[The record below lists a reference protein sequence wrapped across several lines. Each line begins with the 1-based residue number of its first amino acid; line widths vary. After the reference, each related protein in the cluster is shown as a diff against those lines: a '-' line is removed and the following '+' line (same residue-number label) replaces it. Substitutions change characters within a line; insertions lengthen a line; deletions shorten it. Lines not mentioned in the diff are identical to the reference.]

1 MFTNLRHLFRSLPA
15 LALAL
20 VAIPAFAQEAD
31 RYTAVSNTAMSVTGD
46 VWMDDFSIR
55 FESGE
60 SLAFSDLVA
69 DNFRVD
75 GKRVPA
81 SVYRVED
88 PADPE
93 LENGNQLCGAGDVT
107 YVANWAAGD
116 GMSAIAVFTGK
127 RPPKSSD
134 EMCALYTYEDP
145 Q

>member
-1 MFTNLRHLFRSLPA
+1 
-15 LALAL
+15 
-20 VAIPAFAQEAD
+20 
-31 RYTAVSNTAMSVTGD
+31 
-46 VWMDDFSIR
+46 MDDFSIR
-55 FESGE
+55 FESGG